1 MFYDY
6 CINSIHNCS
15 ISHIINFRR
24 YVLTAA
30 HCQTRSDLIVEVVL
44 GEHDLTTDPDCQDPG
59 ECSKVQRFEITIND
73 VTQHEDWDVKKVVTH
88 ANDIALIRL
97 PRLAETFF
105 EVSKTKV
112 LPICLGWE
120 SGIKVKWPTC
130 KKMPH

>member
-1 MFYDY
+1 M
-6 CINSIHNCS
+6 
-15 ISHIINFRR
+15 
-24 YVLTAA
+24 
-30 HCQTRSDLIVEVVL
+30 L
-44 GEHDLTTDPDCQDPG
+44 GEHDLTTDSDCQDPG
-59 ECSKVQRFEITIND
+59 ECSKVQRFDITIND

-120 SGIKVKWPTC
+120 SGIKVKLSTFRKYAFKNRFGILGSNRLC
-130 KKMPH
+130 SSRRMGPHQ